1 MRKTLTRLALAGA
14 AVTVLAAGA
23 AVAQIP
29 QPPPPPAPPAPPM
42 PPMEALMAM
51 GPGMGEMM
59 FMHHGRRADP
69 EKRAQRLRDVLQLR
83 PDQDGAL
90 KAYVE
95 ATAPKMMIHKEQIS
109 KDKADKLDKPG
120 FDKKDGDK
128 MEWAEPKPLTTLERL
143 DHMTRAADAM
153 KARAEAT
160 RAFYTALTPSQQKTF
175 DVLGMGES
183 MDGGE
188 GDHVFI
194 RRFDTRAPIAKD
206 GERKVIIQRKVG

>member
-14 AVTVLAAGA
+14 AVTVLAAGTA
-23 AVAQIP
+23 MAQIP
-29 QPPPPPAPPAPPM
+29 PPPPPAGPAGPAAPM
-42 PPMEALMAM
+42 PFMDAMTAM
-51 GPGMGEMM
+51 GPSMGDMM
-59 FMHHGRRADP
+59 FMHHGLRADP

-83 PDQDGAL
+83 PDQDPAL

-95 ATAPKMMIHKEQIS
+95 ATAPKMVIHKEQIS
-109 KDKADKLDKPG
+109 KDKLDKPG
-120 FDKKDGDK
+120 SDKKDSDK
-128 MEWAEPKPLTTLERL
+128 MEWAEAKPPTTLERL
-143 DHMTRAADAM
+143 DHMTKAADAM

-175 DVLGMGES
+175 DVLGL
-183 MDGGE
+183 GE
-188 GDHVFI
+188 GAGGDDHVFI